1 MSGEFN
7 SSALTERGHI
17 TYISEKTGLMKERE
31 IEYAIVN
38 GRAIFEGDII
48 INTQEGITAA
58 KKMGANRLKKG
69 EVARD
74 MPELVRPGIVLRGV
88 VIVGTGVR
96 WPNALIPYTIDPGLP
111 NEVRVTDAIAHWQE
125 NTPIRFKVRASEA
138 DYVTFF
144 SDPDGCA
151 SNVGRQ
157 GGRQGIWLANGCSTG
172 NAIHEIGHTVGLWHE
187 QSREDRNSFVTI
199 HYENIEDGRA
209 HNFDQQ
215 IADGDDV
222 GGYDYGSIMHY
233 PRTAFSKNGLDT
245 ITPPPGVSVGQR
257 ESLSF
262 ADIMAVAYMYGRGDW
277 YVGNVNTHELHMPSC
292 YWASLMFPSH
302 RRYFW
307 TVEEAKASG
316 YNGCWYCNRYWDTG

>member
-1 MSGEFN
+1 MTGEFN
-7 SSALTERGHI
+7 SSIQTERGHVI
-17 TYISEKTGLMKERE
+17 YTSEKTGLMKERE

-58 KKMGANRLKKG
+58 REMGANRLRTG

-74 MPELVRPGIVLRGV
+74 MPDVVRPGTVLRGV
-88 VIVGTGVR
+88 VIVGAGMR

-111 NEVRVTDAIAHWQE
+111 NQARITDAITHWE
-125 NTPIRFKVRASEA
+125 ANTPVRFQVRTSEA
-138 DYVTFF
+138 VYITFF
-144 SDPDGCA
+144 PDPKGCA
-151 SNVGRQ
+151 SWVGRQ
-157 GGRQGIWLANGCSTG
+157 GGQQGIWLASGCSTG

-199 HYENIEDGRA
+199 HYENIEAGYE
-209 HNFDQQ
+209 HNFDQH

-233 PRTAFSKNGLDT
+233 PSWAFSKNGLDT
-245 ITPPPGVSVGQR
+245 ITPPAGVSIGQR
-257 ESLSF
+257 EALSF
-262 ADIMAVAYMYGRGDW
+262 GDIMAVAYMYGFGDY

-292 YWASLMFPSH
+292 YWASLMAPHHKRS
-302 RRYFW
+302 FW

>member
-1 MSGEFN
+1 MTGEFN
-7 SSALTERGHI
+7 SSIQTERGHVI
-17 TYISEKTGLMKERE
+17 YISEKTGLMKERE

-58 KKMGANRLKKG
+58 REMGANRLRTG

-74 MPELVRPGIVLRGV
+74 MPDAVRPGTVLRGV
-88 VIVGTGVR
+88 VIVGAGMR

-111 NEVRVTDAIAHWQE
+111 NQARITDAITHWE
-125 NTPIRFKVRASEA
+125 ANTPVHFHVRTSEA
-138 DYVTFF
+138 DYITFF
-144 SDPDGCA
+144 PDPKGCA
-151 SNVGRQ
+151 SWVGRQ
-157 GGRQGIWLANGCSTG
+157 GGQQGIWLASGCSTG

-199 HYENIEDGRA
+199 HYENIEAGYE
-209 HNFDQQ
+209 HNFDQH

-233 PRTAFSKNGLDT
+233 PNWAFSKNGLDT
-245 ITPPPGVSVGQR
+245 ITPPAGVSIGQR
-257 ESLSF
+257 EALSF
-262 ADIMAVAYMYGRGDW
+262 GDIMAVAYMYGFGDY

-292 YWASLMFPSH
+292 YWASLMAPHHKRS
-302 RRYFW
+302 FW